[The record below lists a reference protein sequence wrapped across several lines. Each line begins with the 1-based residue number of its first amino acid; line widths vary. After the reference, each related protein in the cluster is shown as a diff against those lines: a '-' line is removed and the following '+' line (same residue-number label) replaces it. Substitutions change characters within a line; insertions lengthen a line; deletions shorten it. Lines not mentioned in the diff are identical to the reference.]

1 VCGTPEDAG
10 LGRMRDDGHECWVL
24 MSTESFAKQ
33 LLTNMPL
40 SIDGTY
46 NPQTPEALQA
56 IASTM
61 FLAFTKLVEPFVG
74 DACADPT
81 FLFCQR
87 WGHAYAATPLCL
99 RDKCEVDGSHQF
111 AMCGDFCHNGG
122 VEGAALSALAAARLL
137 QTVL

>member
-1 VCGTPEDAG
+1 MIGVCIPVILSLRVYFTTGKPKCNISCMVFTKSQFVVT
-10 LGRMRDDGHECWVL
+10 LFWV
-24 MSTESFAKQ
+24 
-33 LLTNMPL
+33 
-40 SIDGTY
+40 
-46 NPQTPEALQA
+46 QTPEALQA